1 MICGSAY
8 AALYSCVDDSGASVL
23 KNTPCSQA
31 EKQQLIGQQ
40 KVSPY
45 SSIDSSGG
53 IQRYA
58 IQNASENNTTQQN
71 MQTTV
76 EKCEVIYQKTIDKHS
91 TGTGANRYPYIQMWH
106 KLGCKSH
113 CEDMLNIL
121 MDTQAGEQKK
131 ETAASMFDVCQ

>member
-1 MICGSAY
+1 MFP
-8 AALYSCVDDSGASVL
+8 
-23 KNTPCSQA
+23 N
-31 EKQQLIGQQ
+31 
-40 KVSPY
+40 
-45 SSIDSSGG
+45 SSFKYLLSYTN
-53 IQRYA
+53 Q
-58 IQNASENNTTQQN
+58 NNTTQQN